1 MINDILMIILGF
13 VLLVVGA
20 DMLVK
25 GASNIAK
32 KFHIPEMLIGLTI
45 VAIGTSAPELII
57 TITSTQSSS
66 TDLIIGNAIGSNLC
80 NLLFILGLMA
90 VIRPVKI
97 DKEAR
102 NFHIPMAF
110 LASTVILLMGLGL
123 LGNSTQ
129 YINQIEG
136 FFLIILFIVY
146 FSYPIIKEFEDIIN
160 SYKKEKK
167 ARIKAKEKSSNFK
180 TSGTASHSKRKNSV
194 FISLLLIVVG
204 VFLLKY
210 GGDFVVDSATNIAL
224 YFNISERV
232 IGLTVVAIGTALPE
246 LVTSIFAVIR
256 KDTDIAVGNLVG
268 SCVLNLFLILGIGA
282 MITPLEFT
290 PDFIQ
295 NLILLCSMTLVLW
308 LFNFM
313 GKRDTITRPKGLVLL
328 GVFALYMISL
338 FV

>member
-110 LASTVILLMGLGL
+110 LASTVILLMGLGI

-136 FFLIILFIVY
+136 FFLVILFIVY

-160 SYKKEKK
+160 SYKKEKLE
-167 ARIKAKEKSSNFK
+167 RQNSSNK
-180 TSGTASHSKRKNSV
+180 NSKKRKINIP
-194 FISLLLIVVG
+194 FSLLLIVVG

-295 NLILLCSMTLVLW
+295 NLILLCSMTIVLW

-313 GKRDTITRPKGLVLL
+313 GKKNTITRPKGLVLL

>member
-1 MINDILMIILGF
+1 MINNILMIILGF

-57 TITSTQSSS
+57 TITSTQSSG

-80 NLLFILGLMA
+80 NLLLILGLMA

-110 LASTVILLMGLGL
+110 LASTVILLMGLGI
-123 LGNSTQ
+123 LGNNTQ

-136 FFLIILFIVY
+136 FFLIILFVVY
-146 FSYPIIKEFEDIIN
+146 FSYPIVKEFEDIVN
-160 SYKKEKK
+160 SYKEEKEL
-167 ARIKAKEKSSNFK
+167 RL
-180 TSGTASHSKRKNSV
+180 KRKNLDLKTANTYAHSKVKGNV
-194 FISLLLIVVG
+194 FVSLLLIVVG
-204 VFLLKY
+204 VVLLKY
-210 GGDFVVDSATNIAL
+210 GGDFVVNSATDIAL

-232 IGLTVVAIGTALPE
+232 IGLTIIAIGTALPE

-256 KDTDIAVGNLVG
+256 KDTDLAVGNLVG

-290 PDFIQ
+290 SDFIQ

-308 LFNFM
+308 LFIFM
-313 GKRDTITRPKGLVLL
+313 GKKDTITRPKGLVLL

>member
-102 NFHIPMAF
+102 NFHIPIAF
-110 LASTVILLMGLGL
+110 LASTVILLMGLGI

-160 SYKKEKK
+160 SYKKEKLE
-167 ARIKAKEKSSNFK
+167 RQNSSN
-180 TSGTASHSKRKNSV
+180 KNSKKKKINIP
-194 FISLLLIVVG
+194 FSLLLIVVG

-290 PDFIQ
+290 LDFIQ

-328 GVFALYMISL
+328 GVFALYMVSL

>member
-1 MINDILMIILGF
+1 MINNILMIILGF

-110 LASTVILLMGLGL
+110 LASTVILLMGLGI

-160 SYKKEKK
+160 SYKKEKLE
-167 ARIKAKEKSSNFK
+167 RQNSSNK
-180 TSGTASHSKRKNSV
+180 NSKKRKINIP
-194 FISLLLIVVG
+194 FSLLLIVVG

-210 GGDFVVDSATNIAL
+210 GGDFVVDSATNIVL

-295 NLILLCSMTLVLW
+295 NLILLCSMTIVLW

-313 GKRDTITRPKGLVLL
+313 GKKNTITRPKGLVLL

>member
-1 MINDILMIILGF
+1 MLMINDILMIILGF

-102 NFHIPMAF
+102 NFHIPMTF
-110 LASTVILLMGLGL
+110 LASTVILLMGLGI

-136 FFLIILFIVY
+136 FFLVILFIVY

-160 SYKKEKK
+160 SYKKEKLE
-167 ARIKAKEKSSNFK
+167 RQNSSN
-180 TSGTASHSKRKNSV
+180 KNSKKKKINIP
-194 FISLLLIVVG
+194 FSLLLIVVG

-256 KDTDIAVGNLVG
+256 KDTDIAVGNLVA

-313 GKRDTITRPKGLVLL
+313 GKKNTITRPKGIVLL
-328 GVFALYMISL
+328 SIFILYMIGL

>member
-1 MINDILMIILGF
+1 MINNILMIILGF

-25 GASNIAK
+25 CASNIAK

-80 NLLFILGLMA
+80 NLLLILGLMA

-110 LASTVILLMGLGL
+110 LASLVILLMGLGI
-123 LGNSTQ
+123 LGNNTQ
-129 YINQIEG
+129 YINQREG
-136 FFLIILFIVY
+136 FFLVILFIVY
-146 FSYPIIKEFEDIIN
+146 FSYPIIKEFEDIVN
-160 SYKKEKK
+160 SYKKEKLE
-167 ARIKAKEKSSNFK
+167 RQNSSN
-180 TSGTASHSKRKNSV
+180 KNSKKKKINIP
-194 FISLLLIVVG
+194 FSLLLIVVG

-210 GGDFVVDSATNIAL
+210 GGDFVVDSATIIAL

-246 LVTSIFAVIR
+246 LITSIFGIIR
-256 KDTDIAVGNLVG
+256 KNTDLAVGNLVG

-308 LFNFM
+308 LFIFM
-313 GKRDTITRPKGLVLL
+313 GKKDNITRPKGLVLL
-328 GVFALYMISL
+328 GVFALYMVSL
-338 FV
+338 FVY

>member
-1 MINDILMIILGF
+1 MTYNGLMIILGF
-13 VLLVVGA
+13 ALLVFGA

-80 NLLFILGLMA
+80 NLLLILGLMA
-90 VIRPVKI
+90 IIRPVKI

-110 LASTVILLMGLGL
+110 LASLVILLMGLGI

-129 YINQIEG
+129 YINQMEG
-136 FFLIILFIVY
+136 FFLIILFVVY
-146 FSYPIIKEFEDIIN
+146 FSYPIVKEFEDIVN
-160 SYKKEKK
+160 SYKKEKL
-167 ARIKAKEKSSNFK
+167 E
-180 TSGTASHSKRKNSV
+180 RKNLSNKNSRKKK
-194 FISLLLIVVG
+194 INIPLSLLLIVVG
-204 VFLLKY
+204 VLLLKY

-224 YFNISERV
+224 YFNIPERV

-256 KDTDIAVGNLVG
+256 KDTDLAVGNLVG

-295 NLILLCSMTLVLW
+295 NLILLCSMTFVLW

-328 GVFALYMISL
+328 GVFALYMFSL

>member
-66 TDLIIGNAIGSNLC
+66 TDLIIGNAIGSTLC

-97 DKEAR
+97 DKEAI

-110 LASTVILLMGLGL
+110 LASTVILLMGLGI

-160 SYKKEKK
+160 SYKKEKLE
-167 ARIKAKEKSSNFK
+167 RQNSSN
-180 TSGTASHSKRKNSV
+180 KNSKKKKINIP
-194 FISLLLIVVG
+194 FSLLLIVVG

-224 YFNISERV
+224 YLNISERV

-313 GKRDTITRPKGLVLL
+313 GKRDTITRPKGIVLL
-328 GVFALYMISL
+328 SIFILYMISL

>member
-1 MINDILMIILGF
+1 MINNVLMIIIGF
-13 VLLVVGA
+13 ALLVFGA

-80 NLLFILGLMA
+80 NLLLILGLMA
-90 VIRPVKI
+90 IIRPVKI

-110 LASTVILLMGLGL
+110 LASLVILLMGLGI

-129 YINQIEG
+129 YINQMEG
-136 FFLIILFIVY
+136 FFLIILFVVY
-146 FSYPIIKEFEDIIN
+146 FSYPIVKEFEDIVN
-160 SYKKEKK
+160 SYKKEKL
-167 ARIKAKEKSSNFK
+167 E
-180 TSGTASHSKRKNSV
+180 RKNLSNKNSRKKK
-194 FISLLLIVVG
+194 INIPLSLLLIVVG
-204 VFLLKY
+204 VLLLKY

-224 YFNISERV
+224 YFNIPERV

-256 KDTDIAVGNLVG
+256 KDTDLAVGNLVG

-295 NLILLCSMTLVLW
+295 NLILLCSMTFVLW

-328 GVFALYMISL
+328 GVFALYMFSL

>member
-1 MINDILMIILGF
+1 MINNILMIILGF

-102 NFHIPMAF
+102 IFHIPMAF
-110 LASTVILLMGLGL
+110 LASTVILLMGLGI

-160 SYKKEKK
+160 SYKKEKLE
-167 ARIKAKEKSSNFK
+167 RQNSSN
-180 TSGTASHSKRKNSV
+180 KNSKKKKINIP
-194 FISLLLIVVG
+194 FSLLLIVVG

-295 NLILLCSMTLVLW
+295 NLILLCSMTIVLW

-313 GKRDTITRPKGLVLL
+313 GKKNTITRPKGLVLL

>member
-102 NFHIPMAF
+102 NFHIPIAF
-110 LASTVILLMGLGL
+110 LASTVILLMGLGI

-136 FFLIILFIVY
+136 FFLVILFIVY

-160 SYKKEKK
+160 SYKKEKLE
-167 ARIKAKEKSSNFK
+167 RQNSSN
-180 TSGTASHSKRKNSV
+180 KNSKKKKINIP
-194 FISLLLIVVG
+194 FSLLLIVVG

-246 LVTSIFAVIR
+246 LVTSIFTVIR

-313 GKRDTITRPKGLVLL
+313 GKKNTITRPKGLVLL
-328 GVFALYMISL
+328 GVFALYMVSL

>member
-1 MINDILMIILGF
+1 MLMINDILMIILGF

-80 NLLFILGLMA
+80 NLLLILGLMA

-110 LASTVILLMGLGL
+110 LASTVILLMGLGI

-129 YINQIEG
+129 YINQREG

-146 FSYPIIKEFEDIIN
+146 FSYPIIKEFENIIN
-160 SYKKEKK
+160 SYKKEKLE
-167 ARIKAKEKSSNFK
+167 RQNSSNK
-180 TSGTASHSKRKNSV
+180 NSKKRKINIP
-194 FISLLLIVVG
+194 FSLLLIVVG

-295 NLILLCSMTLVLW
+295 NLILLCSMTIVLW

-313 GKRDTITRPKGLVLL
+313 GKKNTITRPKGLVLL
-328 GVFALYMISL
+328 GVFALYMVSL

>member
-1 MINDILMIILGF
+1 MLMINDILMIILGF

-102 NFHIPMAF
+102 NFHIPIAF
-110 LASTVILLMGLGL
+110 LASTVILLMGLGI

-160 SYKKEKK
+160 SYKKEKLE
-167 ARIKAKEKSSNFK
+167 RQNSSN
-180 TSGTASHSKRKNSV
+180 KNSKKKKINIP
-194 FISLLLIVVG
+194 FYLLLIVVG
-204 VFLLKY
+204 MFLLKY

-295 NLILLCSMTLVLW
+295 NLILLCSMTIVLW

-328 GVFALYMISL
+328 GVFALYMVSL

>member
-102 NFHIPMAF
+102 SFHIPIAF
-110 LASTVILLMGLGL
+110 LASTVILLMGLGI

-160 SYKKEKK
+160 SYKKEKLE
-167 ARIKAKEKSSNFK
+167 RQNSSN
-180 TSGTASHSKRKNSV
+180 KNSKKKKINIP
-194 FISLLLIVVG
+194 FSLLLIVVG

-210 GGDFVVDSATNIAL
+210 GGDFVVDSASNIAL

-268 SCVLNLFLILGIGA
+268 SCVFNLFLILGIGA

-313 GKRDTITRPKGLVLL
+313 GKKNTITRPKGLVLL

>member
-110 LASTVILLMGLGL
+110 LASTVILLMGLGI

-160 SYKKEKK
+160 SYKKEKLE
-167 ARIKAKEKSSNFK
+167 RQNSSNK
-180 TSGTASHSKRKNSV
+180 NSKKRKINIP
-194 FISLLLIVVG
+194 FSLLLIVVG

-210 GGDFVVDSATNIAL
+210 GGDFVVDSASNIAL

-295 NLILLCSMTLVLW
+295 NLILLCSMTIVLW

-328 GVFALYMISL
+328 GVFALYMVSL

>member
-102 NFHIPMAF
+102 NFHIPIAF
-110 LASTVILLMGLGL
+110 LASTVILLMGLGI

-160 SYKKEKK
+160 SYKKEKLE
-167 ARIKAKEKSSNFK
+167 RQNSRN
-180 TSGTASHSKRKNSV
+180 KNSKKKKINIP
-194 FISLLLIVVG
+194 FSLLLIVVG

-313 GKRDTITRPKGLVLL
+313 GKRDTITRPKGIVLL
-328 GVFALYMISL
+328 SIFILYMISL

>member
-102 NFHIPMAF
+102 NFHIPIAF
-110 LASTVILLMGLGL
+110 LASTVILLMGLGI

-160 SYKKEKK
+160 SYKKEKLE
-167 ARIKAKEKSSNFK
+167 RQNSNN
-180 TSGTASHSKRKNSV
+180 KNSKKKKINIP
-194 FISLLLIVVG
+194 FSLLLIIVG

-328 GVFALYMISL
+328 GVFALYMFSL

>member
-123 LGNSTQ
+123 LGNNTQ
-129 YINQIEG
+129 YINQREG

-160 SYKKEKK
+160 SYKKEKLE
-167 ARIKAKEKSSNFK
+167 RQNSSNK
-180 TSGTASHSKRKNSV
+180 NSKKRKINIP
-194 FISLLLIVVG
+194 FSLLLIVVG

-295 NLILLCSMTLVLW
+295 NLILLCSMTIVLW

-313 GKRDTITRPKGLVLL
+313 GKKNTITRPKGLVLL

>member
-1 MINDILMIILGF
+1 MLMINDILMIILGF

-110 LASTVILLMGLGL
+110 LASTVILLMGLGI

-136 FFLIILFIVY
+136 FFLVILFIVY

-160 SYKKEKK
+160 SYKKEKLE
-167 ARIKAKEKSSNFK
+167 RQNSSN
-180 TSGTASHSKRKNSV
+180 KNSKKKKINIP
-194 FISLLLIVVG
+194 FSLLLIVVG

-295 NLILLCSMTLVLW
+295 NLILLCSMTIVLW

-313 GKRDTITRPKGLVLL
+313 GKKNTITRPKGLVLL
-328 GVFALYMISL
+328 GVFALYMVSL

>member
-1 MINDILMIILGF
+1 MINNILMIILGF

-97 DKEAR
+97 DKEAI

-110 LASTVILLMGLGL
+110 LASTVILLMGLGI

-160 SYKKEKK
+160 SYKKEKLE
-167 ARIKAKEKSSNFK
+167 RQNSSN
-180 TSGTASHSKRKNSV
+180 KNSKKKKINIP
-194 FISLLLIVVG
+194 FSLLLIVVG

-224 YFNISERV
+224 YLNISERV

-313 GKRDTITRPKGLVLL
+313 GKRDTITRPKGIVLL
-328 GVFALYMISL
+328 SIFILYMISL

>member
-1 MINDILMIILGF
+1 MIILGF

-57 TITSTQSSS
+57 TITSSQNSS
-66 TDLIIGNAIGSNLC
+66 TELIIGNAIGSNLC

-102 NFHIPMAF
+102 NFHIPVA
-110 LASTVILLMGLGL
+110 LLSSIVILLMGLGI
-123 LGNSTQ
+123 LGNNTH
-129 YINQIEG
+129 YINQKEG
-136 FFLIILFIVY
+136 FLLVLLFVAY
-146 FSYPIIKEFEDIIN
+146 FSFPIIKEFEGIV
-160 SYKKEKK
+160 YAYRKEKAERNNLNNK
-167 ARIKAKEKSSNFK
+167 N
-180 TSGTASHSKRKNSV
+180 KNSRKKKINV
-194 FISLLLIVVG
+194 PASLLLIVIG
-204 VFLLKY
+204 VVLLKY

-224 YFNISERV
+224 LFNLSERV
-232 IGLTVVAIGTALPE
+232 IGLTIVAIGTALPE
-246 LVTSIFAVIR
+246 LVTSIFAVIK
-256 KDTDIAVGNLVG
+256 KDTDLAVGNLVG

-295 NLILLCSMTLVLW
+295 NLVLLCSSTLVLW
-308 LFNFM
+308 LFNFT
-313 GKRDTITRPKGLVLL
+313 GKRDTITRFKGIILL
-328 GVFALYMISL
+328 SIFTLYMISL

>member
-1 MINDILMIILGF
+1 MINNILMIILGF

-110 LASTVILLMGLGL
+110 LASTVILLMGLGI

-129 YINQIEG
+129 YINQVEG

-160 SYKKEKK
+160 SYKKEKLE
-167 ARIKAKEKSSNFK
+167 RQNSSNK
-180 TSGTASHSKRKNSV
+180 NSKKRKINIP
-194 FISLLLIVVG
+194 FSLLLIVVG

-295 NLILLCSMTLVLW
+295 NLILLCSMTIVLW

-313 GKRDTITRPKGLVLL
+313 GKKNTISRFKGFVLL
-328 GVFALYMISL
+328 SIFILYMISL

>member
-1 MINDILMIILGF
+1 MINNILMIILGF

-110 LASTVILLMGLGL
+110 LASTVILLMGLGI

-160 SYKKEKK
+160 SYKKEKLE
-167 ARIKAKEKSSNFK
+167 RQNSSN
-180 TSGTASHSKRKNSV
+180 KNSKKKKINIP
-194 FISLLLIVVG
+194 FSLLLIVVG

-295 NLILLCSMTLVLW
+295 NLILLCSMTIVLW

-313 GKRDTITRPKGLVLL
+313 GKKNTITRPKGLVLL

>member
-102 NFHIPMAF
+102 NFHIPIAF
-110 LASTVILLMGLGL
+110 LASTVILLMGLGI

-160 SYKKEKK
+160 SYKKEKLE
-167 ARIKAKEKSSNFK
+167 RQNSSN
-180 TSGTASHSKRKNSV
+180 KNSKKKKINIP
-194 FISLLLIVVG
+194 FSLLLIVVG

-224 YFNISERV
+224 YLNISERV

-313 GKRDTITRPKGLVLL
+313 GKRDTITRPKGIVLL
-328 GVFALYMISL
+328 SIFILYMISL

>member
-1 MINDILMIILGF
+1 MINNILMIILGF
-13 VLLVVGA
+13 ALLVVGA
-20 DMLVK
+20 DVLVK

-57 TITSTQSSS
+57 TITSTQNSS

-80 NLLFILGLMA
+80 NLLLILGLMA
-90 VIRPVKI
+90 IIRPVKI

-102 NFHIPMAF
+102 NFHIPIAF
-110 LASTVILLMGLGL
+110 LSSFVILLMGLGI

-136 FFLIILFIVY
+136 FFLVILFIVY

-160 SYKKEKK
+160 SYKKEKLERQK
-167 ARIKAKEKSSNFK
+167 YSN
-180 TSGTASHSKRKNSV
+180 KNSKKKKINIP
-194 FISLLLIVVG
+194 FSLLLIVVG

-210 GGDFVVDSATNIAL
+210 GGDFVVDSASNIAL

-295 NLILLCSMTLVLW
+295 NLILLSSMTLVLW

-313 GKRDTITRPKGLVLL
+313 GKKNTITRPKGIVLL
-328 GVFALYMISL
+328 IIFILYMISL
-338 FV
+338 FA

>member
-80 NLLFILGLMA
+80 NLLFILGLIT

-102 NFHIPMAF
+102 IFHIPMAF
-110 LASTVILLMGLGL
+110 LASTVILLMGLGI

-160 SYKKEKK
+160 SYKKEKLE
-167 ARIKAKEKSSNFK
+167 RQNSSNK
-180 TSGTASHSKRKNSV
+180 NSKKRKINIP
-194 FISLLLIVVG
+194 FSLLLIVVG

-295 NLILLCSMTLVLW
+295 NLILLCSMTIVLW

-313 GKRDTITRPKGLVLL
+313 GKKNTITRPKGLVLL